1 MVDANDVVRKA
12 LEFLVNPNQYGYCL
26 GAQGERLEELGEKI
40 RYYYKMSTY
49 EYAMKYHYNMDTIM
63 FDCSGLVN
71 YCVGLSRNYT
81 SKDYGLPTRGLSTDL
96 KGGRAGSVLWKKGH
110 VGIDVGHGLVVEI
123 KNEGSRPSISRI
135 SDRDFT
141 HTVELPCVDYTYVN
155 NR

>member
-1 MVDANDVVRKA
+1 MTDANIVRRKA
-12 LEFLVNPNQYGYCL
+12 LEFLINPNLYGYCL
-26 GAQGERLEELGEKI
+26 GAQGERLDQLADKI
-40 RYYYKMSTY
+40 RYYYNMSIY

-71 YCVGLSRNYT
+71 YCVGLSRNY
-81 SKDYGLPTRGLSTDL
+81 SSRDYGLGAWHPSTDL
-96 KGGRAGSVLWKKGH
+96 KAGRAGSVLWKKGH
-110 VGIDVGHGLVVEI
+110 VGIDVGGGLVVEI